1 MLEITLEELGANG
14 GKVAYVLLPANRNDV
29 IDALDRAKIYGET
42 FLRIEECDEVPE
54 FVGYEFSEEPTLEEL
69 NFLAKRLDDFFADK
83 EDFTSIIAYRALLT
97 RGFGTIGEAINSTYN
112 LQTIPVNP

>member
-1 MLEITLEELGANG
+1 MLEIAIEELGANG

-54 FVGYEFSEEPTLEEL
+54 FMGYEFSEEPTLEEL
-69 NFLAKRLDDFFADK
+69 NFLAKRLDDFFRGQRGFYIDHRLP
-83 EDFTSIIAYRALLT
+83 RALEK
-97 RGFGTIGEAINSTYN
+97 RVWHNRRSDKQHI
-112 LQTIPVNP
+112 

>member
-1 MLEITLEELGANG
+1 MLEITIEELGANG

-54 FVGYEFSEEPTLEEL
+54 FV
-69 NFLAKRLDDFFADK
+69 
-83 EDFTSIIAYRALLT
+83 
-97 RGFGTIGEAINSTYN
+97 
-112 LQTIPVNP
+112 